1 MDNQY
6 INIIDSCHAAATL
19 ATMITV
25 NANTD
30 ARKDQIAQRY
40 LEDLQKEIMRTR
52 TALQEVLKMQNY
64 EIHDHYRYSR
74 TSVDLSK
81 R

>member
-6 INIIDSCHAAATL
+6 INLIDSCHTAAAL
-19 ATMITV
+19 ATMIAV

-30 ARKDQIAQRY
+30 ARKDQIAQPY
-40 LEDLQKEIMRTR
+40 LEDLHKEIMRTR
-52 TALQEVLKMQNY
+52 TALLEVLKMQKN
-64 EIHDHYRYSR
+64 EIHDNYRYPR
-74 TSVDLSK
+74 TAGNLSE

>member
-6 INIIDSCHAAATL
+6 INLIDSCHAAATL

-30 ARKDQIAQRY
+30 TRKDQIAQRCM
-40 LEDLQKEIMRTR
+40 EDLLKELMHVR
-52 TALQEVLKMQNY
+52 TALQTVLKMQEY
-64 EIHDHYRYSR
+64 EVYHDYRYPR
-74 TSVDLSK
+74 VPADLPK
-81 R
+81 

>member
-6 INIIDSCHAAATL
+6 INLIDSCHTAAAL

-40 LEDLQKEIMRTR
+40 LEDLHKEIMRTR
-52 TALQEVLKMQNY
+52 TALLEVLKMQKN
-64 EIHDHYRYSR
+64 EIHDNYRYPR
-74 TSVDLSK
+74 TAGNLSE

>member
-6 INIIDSCHAAATL
+6 INLIDSCHAAATL
-19 ATMITV
+19 ATMIAV
-25 NANTD
+25 NANND
-30 ARKDQIAQRY
+30 ARKNQISQRY

-52 TALQEVLKMQNY
+52 TALQEVLKMQEY
-64 EIHDHYRYSR
+64 EIHDDYRYPR
-74 TSVDLSK
+74 IAGNLSE

>member
-6 INIIDSCHAAATL
+6 INLIDSCHAVATL

-40 LEDLQKEIMRTR
+40 LEDLHKEIMRTR
-52 TALQEVLKMQNY
+52 TALQEVLQMQEY
-64 EIHDHYRYSR
+64 EIHDNYRYPR
-74 TSVDLSK
+74 TSGNLSE

>member
-6 INIIDSCHAAATL
+6 INLIASCHAAETL
-19 ATMITV
+19 ATMITM
-25 NANTD
+25 NANMD
-30 ARKDQIAQRY
+30 ARKDQISQRY

-52 TALQEVLKMQNY
+52 TALQKVLKMQEY
-64 EIHDHYRYSR
+64 EIYDDYRYPR
-74 TSVDLSK
+74 TAGNLSE